1 MSECVCFCVIYQLV
15 TAGWLMLEVWLAGL
29 QINRSASETS
39 QRQRELALAP
49 AAAGTL
55 EHFHF

>member
-1 MSECVCFCVIYQLV
+1 
-15 TAGWLMLEVWLAGL
+15 MLEVWLAGL

-49 AAAGTL
+49 AAAGTFSL
-55 EHFHF
+55 FILALDDGIEKFST